1 MALPKLNNTP
11 KYDLVIPSTKK
22 SVKFRPYLVK
32 EEKILLLA
40 METKDPSQTLNA
52 VLDTIV
58 ACVNDKIDPNSLTT
72 FDIEYMF
79 VKIRSKSVGETSDIG
94 VNCSECNHSNKV
106 AVDLQSI
113 EIDVPKTDFMIVLTD
128 DITIEMTY
136 PHFGA
141 MASNKRLTNST
152 SPTEQTFEMIMSV
165 MKSIHTKDERIDLK
179 DISHKELEEFIESMT
194 GEQLQ
199 KVKTFVE
206 SIPKLTHDVEF
217 NCVECKHHNKYTIE
231 GMQNFF

>member
-11 KYDLVIPSTKK
+11 KYDLVIPSTNKT
-22 SVKFRPYLVK
+22 VKFRPYLVK

-40 METKDPSQTLNA
+40 METKDTGQALNA

-58 ACVNDKIDPNSLTT
+58 ACVDDIIDPKSLTT

-94 VNCSECNHSNKV
+94 INCSECEHTNKV
-106 AVDLQSI
+106 AVDLQAI
-113 EIDVPKTDFMIVLTD
+113 EITVPKADFMIKLTD
-128 DITIEMTY
+128 DITLEMSY

-141 MASNKRLTNST
+141 MASNKKLTNST
-152 SPTEQTFEMIMSV
+152 SQTEQTFEMIMTV
-165 MKSIHTKDERIDLK
+165 MKAIHTAEERIDLK
-179 DISHKELEEFIESMT
+179 DISHKEIEEFIESMT
-194 GEQLQ
+194 GDQLQ
-199 KVKTFVE
+199 KIKVFVDT
-206 SIPKLTHDVEF
+206 IPKMTHEVHF
-217 NCVECKHHNKYTIE
+217 NCVKCKHANTYTIE